1 MAEAREPECEKRE
14 DAVSRPPVAEI
25 DRRVYLRWK
34 HCETPGVKTLC
45 NLTKLLN
52 KLQKEHRDHVSL
64 YTSGHLNPS
73 KLYRPPETILCHWPN
88 ANRPREGKVSGAGKP
103 SDRKIEQMKD
113 ALARFTLNT
122 ALGPNDAENTPL
134 FKYLNPLTHGP
145 HASEEDLVLKRAS
158 GKEGSPER
166 PKREELRL
174 PETEVLKHRVAKS
187 SRQCVRSPPGED
199 QYQYISAH
207 FAGITKA
214 DKYRKF
220 LSFQKEVLAKQDLLK
235 NDFTGSKAATCH
247 ERKLDRKLQNVCVCG
262 PQEFNRLQVFGEV
275 FEDICNSSL
284 IFGDIL
290 KEIKD
295 EYEFYMVLLLKT
307 QPTAHYKALLTHL
320 EGLQRRTVKT
330 ADVNQAREELRALV
344 TAIRA
349 ALDHNDTL
357 RSELEQEHGLLQSAQ
372 SRAESSEKNVPGE
385 EHLTPIEKVEKR
397 RCEILNKWDEI
408 QALEREMKATLVHT
422 GISHITENKIKSL
435 ETETIKLETTNK
447 VLKKKIQIIENHV
460 RQTMGKSRLSAGEQQ
475 NLWEFIEE
483 FVKLK
488 ETDGTSYMTEMTYE
502 NSQPPCT

>member
-1 MAEAREPECEKRE
+1 MAEALEPEF
-14 DAVSRPPVAEI
+14 
-25 DRRVYLRWK
+25 YLRWK
-34 HCETPGVKTLC
+34 HCETTGVKTLC

-103 SDRKIEQMKD
+103 SDRKIEKMKD

-134 FKYLNPLTHGP
+134 FKYLNPLTHGS

-166 PKREELRL
+166 PKRAELRL
-174 PETEVLKHRVAKS
+174 PETEVLKHGVAKS

-199 QYQYISAH
+199 QHQYVSAH
-207 FAGITKA
+207 FAGVTKA

-220 LSFQKEVLAKQDLLK
+220 LSFQKEVLAKQDLLR

-247 ERKLDRKLQNVCVCG
+247 ERKLDRKLQNICVCG

-295 EYEFYMVLLLKT
+295 KYEFYMVLLLKT
-307 QPTAHYKALLTHL
+307 QPTEHYKALLTHL

-357 RSELEQEHGLLQSAQ
+357 RSKLEQEHRLLQSDQ
-372 SRAESSEKNVPGE
+372 SRAESQLPGQRGPEAGVPSWPDRSSIC
-385 EHLTPIEKVEKR
+385 L
-397 RCEILNKWDEI
+397 I
-408 QALEREMKATLVHT
+408 QHPPHMAV
-422 GISHITENKIKSL
+422 ISAAFIPAACLLASTNADLPVYPSRHITVSL
-435 ETETIKLETTNK
+435 D
-447 VLKKKIQIIENHV
+447 QII
-460 RQTMGKSRLSAGEQQ
+460 
-475 NLWEFIEE
+475 FIDVFEI
-483 FVKLK
+483 
-488 ETDGTSYMTEMTYE
+488 
-502 NSQPPCT
+502 

>member
-1 MAEAREPECEKRE
+1 MAEALEPEF
-14 DAVSRPPVAEI
+14 
-25 DRRVYLRWK
+25 YLRWK
-34 HCETPGVKTLC
+34 HCETTGVKTLC

-103 SDRKIEQMKD
+103 SDRKIEKMKD

-134 FKYLNPLTHGP
+134 FKYLNPLTHGS

-166 PKREELRL
+166 PKRAELRL
-174 PETEVLKHRVAKS
+174 PETEVLKHGVAKS

-199 QYQYISAH
+199 QHQYVSAH
-207 FAGITKA
+207 FAGVTKA

-220 LSFQKEVLAKQDLLK
+220 LSFQKEVLAKQDLLR

-247 ERKLDRKLQNVCVCG
+247 ERKLDRKLQNICVCG

-295 EYEFYMVLLLKT
+295 KYEFYMVLLLKT
-307 QPTAHYKALLTHL
+307 QPTEHYKALLTHL

-357 RSELEQEHGLLQSAQ
+357 RSKLEQEHRLLQSDQ
-372 SRAESSEKNVPGE
+372 SRAESSEKNTPGE
-385 EHLTPIEKVEKR
+385 EHHTLIEKVEKR

-435 ETETIKLETTNK
+435 EAETIKLETKNK

-460 RQTMGKSRLSAGEQQ
+460 RQSMGKSRLSAGEQQ
-475 NLWEFIEE
+475 NLWEFIKE

-488 ETDGTSYMTEMTYE
+488 ETDGTSYMKEMTYE